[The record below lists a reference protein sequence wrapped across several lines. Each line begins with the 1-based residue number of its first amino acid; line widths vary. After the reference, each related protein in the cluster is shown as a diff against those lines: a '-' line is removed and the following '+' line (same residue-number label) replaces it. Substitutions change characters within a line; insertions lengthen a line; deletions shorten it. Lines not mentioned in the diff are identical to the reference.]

1 MWLKLKGYAIMAGA
15 IIVALGVAFFSG
27 WRKGSSGKEDELE
40 REYLEREYLEQELQR
55 QQEGHRQVVQAVE
68 DRQEVQDAVDT
79 AAPAD
84 NRQALRDRWG
94 S

>member
-15 IIVALGVAFFSG
+15 IIIALGVAFFSG

-40 REYLEREYLEQELQR
+40 REYLEQELAR

-68 DRQEVQDAVDT
+68 HRHEVQDAVDT

>member
-15 IIVALGVAFFSG
+15 IIIALGVAFFSG

-40 REYLEREYLEQELQR
+40 REYLEQELAR

>member
-15 IIVALGVAFFSG
+15 IIVALFVAFFSG
-27 WRKGSSGKEDELE
+27 RRKGSAGKEDELE
-40 REYLEREYLEQELQR
+40 REHLEQELAR

>member
-1 MWLKLKGYAIMAGA
+1 MWLKLKGYAIAFGLFIA
-15 IIVALGVAFFSG
+15 ALAVAFFSG
-27 WRKGSSGKEDELE
+27 WRKGSDGKEDELQ
-40 REYLEREYLEQELQR
+40 REYLEQELAR

>member
-1 MWLKLKGYAIMAGA
+1 MWLKLKGYAITAGA
-15 IIVALGVAFFSG
+15 IIIALFVAFFSG

-40 REYLEREYLEQELQR
+40 RERLEQELER
-55 QQEGHRQVVQAVE
+55 QQEGRRQVVEAVE
-68 DRQEVQDAVDT
+68 DRQEIEDAVDT

>member
-1 MWLKLKGYAIMAGA
+1 MIWAKLKGYALMAA
-15 IIVALGVAFFSG
+15 AVVAALAVAFLSG
-27 WRKGSSGKEDELE
+27 WRKGGQAAENELE
-40 REYLEREYLEQELQR
+40 RDHLEQELQR
-55 QQEGHRQVVQAVE
+55 QQEGHRQVVEAVQ

>member
-15 IIVALGVAFFSG
+15 IIIALGVAFFSG

-40 REYLEREYLEQELQR
+40 REHLEQELAR
-55 QQEGHRQVVQAVE
+55 QQEGHRLVVQAVE

-84 NRQALRDRWG
+84 SRQALRDRWG

>member
-1 MWLKLKGYAIMAGA
+1 MWLKLRGYAIMAGA
-15 IIVALGVAFFSG
+15 IIVALFVAFFSG
-27 WRKGSSGKEDELE
+27 WRKGSSGKQDE
-40 REYLEREYLEQELQR
+40 LEREYLEQELAR
-55 QQEGHRQVVQAVE
+55 QQEDHRQVVQAVE

>member
-1 MWLKLKGYAIMAGA
+1 MWLKLRGYAIMAGA

-40 REYLEREYLEQELQR
+40 REYLEQELAR

>member
-1 MWLKLKGYAIMAGA
+1 MWLKLKGYAVMAGA
-15 IIVALGVAFFSG
+15 IILALFVAFFSG

-40 REYLEREYLEQELQR
+40 REHLEQELAR
-55 QQEGHRQVVQAVE
+55 QQEGHRLVVQVVE

>member
-15 IIVALGVAFFSG
+15 VIIALGVAFFSG

-40 REYLEREYLEQELQR
+40 REYLEQELAR
-55 QQEGHRQVVQAVE
+55 QQEGHRLVVQAVE

>member
-40 REYLEREYLEQELQR
+40 REHLEQERAR
-55 QQEGHRQVVQAVE
+55 QQEGHRRVVQAVE

-84 NRQALRDRWG
+84 NRSKLRDRWG

>member
-27 WRKGSSGKEDELE
+27 WRKGSSGKEGE
-40 REYLEREYLEQELQR
+40 LEREYLEQELAR

>member
-1 MWLKLKGYAIMAGA
+1 MWLKLRGYAIMAGA
-15 IIVALGVAFFSG
+15 IIVALFVAFFSG

-40 REYLEREYLEQELQR
+40 REYLEQELAR

>member
-15 IIVALGVAFFSG
+15 VIIALGVAFFSG

-40 REYLEREYLEQELQR
+40 REYLEQELAR

>member
-15 IIVALGVAFFSG
+15 IIIALGVAFFSG

-40 REYLEREYLEQELQR
+40 REHLEQELAR
-55 QQEGHRQVVQAVE
+55 QQEGHRLVVQAVE
-68 DRQEVQDAVDT
+68 GRQEVQDAVDT

>member
-1 MWLKLKGYAIMAGA
+1 MWLKLRGYAIMAGA
-15 IIVALGVAFFSG
+15 IIVALFVAFFSG

-40 REYLEREYLEQELQR
+40 REYLEQELQR
-55 QQEGHRQVVQAVE
+55 QQEGHRQVVEAIE
-68 DRQEVQDAVDT
+68 DRQEVEDAVDT

>member
-40 REYLEREYLEQELQR
+40 REYLEQELAR

-68 DRQEVQDAVDT
+68 GRQEVQDAVDT

>member
-40 REYLEREYLEQELQR
+40 REYLEQELAR

-79 AAPAD
+79 AAPVD

>member
-40 REYLEREYLEQELQR
+40 REYLEQELAR
-55 QQEGHRQVVQAVE
+55 QQEGHRLVVQAVE

>member
-15 IIVALGVAFFSG
+15 VIIALGVAFFSG

-40 REYLEREYLEQELQR
+40 REHLERELAR
-55 QQEGHRQVVQAVE
+55 QQEGHRRVVQAVE

>member
-1 MWLKLKGYAIMAGA
+1 MWLKLKGYAITAGA
-15 IIVALGVAFFSG
+15 IIIALGVAFFSG

-40 REYLEREYLEQELQR
+40 REHLEQELAR
-55 QQEGHRQVVQAVE
+55 QQEGHRLVVQAVE

>member
-15 IIVALGVAFFSG
+15 VIVALGVAFFSG

-40 REYLEREYLEQELQR
+40 REHLEQQLAR
-55 QQEGHRQVVQAVE
+55 QQEGHRQGVQAGE

>member
-15 IIVALGVAFFSG
+15 IIVALGVAFFIG

-40 REYLEREYLEQELQR
+40 REYLEQELAR

-68 DRQEVQDAVDT
+68 DRQEVQGAVDT

>member
-15 IIVALGVAFFSG
+15 IIVALFVAFFSG
-27 WRKGSSGKEDELE
+27 WRKGSSGKEDE
-40 REYLEREYLEQELQR
+40 LEREYLEQELQR

>member
-1 MWLKLKGYAIMAGA
+1 MWLKLRGYAIMAGA
-15 IIVALGVAFFSG
+15 IIVALFVAFFSG
-27 WRKGSSGKEDELE
+27 WRKGSSGKEDE
-40 REYLEREYLEQELQR
+40 LEREYLEQELQR

-84 NRQALRDRWG
+84 NRQALRDRWR

>member
-1 MWLKLKGYAIMAGA
+1 MWLKLKGYAITAGA
-15 IIVALGVAFFSG
+15 IIIALFVAFFSG

-40 REYLEREYLEQELQR
+40 REHLEQQLAR

>member
-15 IIVALGVAFFSG
+15 IIVALGVAFFIG

-40 REYLEREYLEQELQR
+40 REHLEQELAR

-68 DRQEVQDAVDT
+68 DRQEVQDAVGT

>member
-40 REYLEREYLEQELQR
+40 REYLEQELAR
-55 QQEGHRQVVQAVE
+55 QQEGRRLVVQAVE